1 MSLTSEGLRLR
12 NSGTLLLQRRLF
24 LAARDQF
31 QQWLSLVEESGD
43 PALVIPPL
51 NALTAV
57 ACSRGDLE
65 AASGYLNKAVPLTAV
80 PAAPQRCVSQVYLN
94 LVKVYTD
101 MGRLADALAYAE
113 RAADRL
119 ADADPL
125 LNKTYWLHLSN
136 LHWRRHE
143 WTEALRSSDRAYALS
158 EATGDQLAA
167 AKALVNR
174 GIAQLELGFYT
185 EAEEDLTLAQR
196 TGRLPDSMS
205 QAYALAELGRLYFLR
220 ADGSRALAHGREALD
235 TLLTGVAVLDTEE
248 VARVSRLFGTIL
260 AQAGQ
265 RNLALKYLNRAAA
278 YFSQLG
284 LPAEWRRCTDSIA
297 ETLAMPLRVGRTDLF
312 REIHRLDFLTAVLDL
327 TDDLESVDPYLRG
340 RAERVALLATILGE
354 EVGLSKGELVT
365 LSHAA
370 RLADVGMVAVEAEL
384 LHREGELSEQELSR
398 VAAHTTIGEEMIRP
412 YGLEPLGLAAIRHHH
427 ERYDGLGS
435 PDGLRGEA
443 IPMLARI
450 VALADSY
457 DAMTS
462 DRNYRQA
469 LSHARAMEELR
480 VMAGRKLDPT
490 LVDRFVHLHAV

>member
-1 MSLTSEGLRLR
+1 MSLTSEALRLR

-24 LAARDQF
+24 LAARDLF
-31 QQWLSLVEESGD
+31 SQWLSLVEASGD
-43 PALVIPPL
+43 PALVIPAL

-57 ACSRGDLE
+57 ACCRGDLE
-65 AASGYLNKAVPLTAV
+65 AASSYLNTALPLTAD
-80 PAAPQRCVSQVYLN
+80 PSAPSRCVSQVYLN

-101 MGRLADALAYAE
+101 MGRLADALQFAE
-113 RAADRL
+113 RAAHRL
-119 ADADPL
+119 ADADPF

-143 WTEALRSSDRAYALS
+143 WTEALNSSDRAYALS
-158 EATGDQLAA
+158 EATGDRSAA
-167 AKALVNR
+167 AMALVNR
-174 GIAQLELGFYT
+174 GIAQLELGYYQ
-185 EAEEDLTLAQR
+185 EAEEDLTLAQK
-196 TGRLPDSMS
+196 TGLREGAA
-205 QAYALAELGRLYFLR
+205 QAYAHAELGRLHFIQG
-220 ADGSRALAHGREALD
+220 DGSKALACGREALD
-235 TLLTGVAVLDTEE
+235 TLLTGTAVLDKEE

-284 LPAEWRRCTDSIA
+284 LSTEWRRCTDAIA
-297 ETLAMPLRVGRTDLF
+297 QALAMPPQAGRTELF

-327 TDDLESVDPYLRG
+327 TDDLECVDPYLRR

-354 EVGLSKGELVT
+354 EVGLPKGELVT
-365 LSHAA
+365 LNHAA

-384 LHREGELSEQELSR
+384 LHREGELSAPELSR
-398 VAAHTTIGEEMIRP
+398 VAAHASIGEEMVRP

-427 ERYDGLGS
+427 ERYDGLGY
-435 PDGLRGEA
+435 PDGLEGEA
-443 IPMLARI
+443 IPPLARI
-450 VALADSY
+450 IALADCY

-462 DRNYRQA
+462 DRNYRKA

-480 VMAGRKLDPT
+480 AMAGKKLDPT
-490 LVDRFVHLHAV
+490 LVDRFEHLHAV